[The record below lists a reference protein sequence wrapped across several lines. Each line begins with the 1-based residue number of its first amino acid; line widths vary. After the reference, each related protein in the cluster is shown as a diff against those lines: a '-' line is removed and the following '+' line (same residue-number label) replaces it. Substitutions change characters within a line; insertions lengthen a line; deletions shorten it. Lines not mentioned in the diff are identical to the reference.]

1 MQHVTYKIS
10 NAIFRLLESRKTLLI
25 SDIKDLC
32 IYKSTVGSALEL
44 THVKQIKG
52 HHGGG

>member
-1 MQHVTYKIS
+1 MQHVIYKIS
-10 NAIFRLLESRKTLLI
+10 NAVFRLLESRKTVL
-25 SDIKDLC
+25 DIKDLC
-32 IYKSTVGSALEL
+32 VYKSTVGSALEL